1 MIRSAA
7 RSVFHQSKDLQYGT
21 LLNLLD
27 NDIPLALASYNIL
40 FKLNRLDD
48 YFYSIFRLW
57 VMLFCFRRR
66 HYNKSPLIWLSNIL
80 FWKNGGGNR
89 EIYNLSSLNL
99 NVIDMYY
106 VEHVPSVIRR
116 QTKVT
121 K

>member
-48 YFYSIFRLW
+48 YFYSIFR
-57 VMLFCFRRR
+57 R
-66 HYNKSPLIWLSNIL
+66 HYNKSPLMWLSNIL
-80 FWKNGGGNR
+80 LWKNGGGNR
-89 EIYNLSSLNL
+89 EIYNLFSLNL
-99 NVIDMYY
+99 DVIDEYF

>member
-1 MIRSAA
+1 MTTSTQFLGCGLC
-7 RSVFHQSKDLQYGT
+7 SFVFEEGT
-21 LLNLLD
+21 TS
-27 NDIPLALASYNIL
+27 PL
-40 FKLNRLDD
+40 
-48 YFYSIFRLW
+48 
-57 VMLFCFRRR
+57 
-66 HYNKSPLIWLSNIL
+66 LIWLSNIL
-80 FWKNGGGNR
+80 FWKNGEGKR

>member
-66 HYNKSPLIWLSNIL
+66 HYSKSPFIWLSNIL

-89 EIYNLSSLNL
+89 KIYNLFSLNL
-99 NVIDMYY
+99 DVINGYF
-106 VEHVPSVIRR
+106 VEHVPSVIRC
-116 QTKVT
+116 QTKVS